1 MLRNKLHSDHL
12 PGDEDTNGHVDNLC
26 CFIKPGVILL
36 SWTDD
41 EKDPQYERSVE
52 ALSVLTQSVDAKG
65 RHLEVVKI
73 HVPEPLYMTE
83 EEADGVLSTVSTSVS
98 QL

>member
-1 MLRNKLHSDHL
+1 MIF

-41 EKDPQYERSVE
+41 ENDPQYEISIR
-52 ALSVLTQSVDAKG
+52 ALSVLMHSVDGCKRA
-65 RHLEVVKI
+65 
-73 HVPEPLYMTE
+73 
-83 EEADGVLSTVSTSVS
+83 AD
-98 QL
+98 

>member
-1 MLRNKLHSDHL
+1 M
-12 PGDEDTNGHVDNLC
+12 C

-52 ALSVLTQSVDAKG
+52 ALSVLSQSVDAKG
-65 RHLEVVKI
+65 RQLEVVKI
-73 HVPEPLYMTE
+73 HVPGPLYMTK
-83 EEADGVLSTVSTSVS
+83 EEAEGVVSTVSITQLLWLSVY
-98 QL
+98 LPFA